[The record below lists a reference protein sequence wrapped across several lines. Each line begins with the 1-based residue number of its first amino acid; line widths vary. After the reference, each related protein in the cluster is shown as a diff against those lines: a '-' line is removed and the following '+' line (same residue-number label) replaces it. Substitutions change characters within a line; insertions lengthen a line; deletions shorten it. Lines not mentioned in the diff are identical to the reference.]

1 MLNWTFHQ
9 LAGFLPRRSYAAAVP
24 ARAPAQA
31 AHRLNNTSASSTAP
45 NQQLAARR
53 AEALRDMFP
62 KLSNWFASR
71 YAALSINEINDYL
84 AQASNVTDLEQRIHL
99 IQQQRHFS

>member
-9 LAGFLPRRSYAAAVP
+9 LAGFLPRRSYAAGGPAKAVQPVRVP
-24 ARAPAQA
+24 AAALAP
-31 AHRLNNTSASSTAP
+31 SVVS
-45 NQQLAARR
+45 NQQLEARR
-53 AEALRDMFP
+53 AEALRGMFP

-84 AQASNVTDLEQRIHL
+84 AQASNVTDLEQRIRVV
-99 IQQQRHFS
+99 QQQRHFS